1 MKNVLSVEKI
11 EKYYENKDN
20 ITKEIDNNDIT
31 RLKFKN
37 LDKFRQN
44 ELGFIFQ
51 NFNLLYTLIAYENIA
66 LTLTIKG
73 KTI

>member
-1 MKNVLSVEKI
+1 M

-20 ITKEIDNNDIT
+20 ITKAIDNNDIT

-44 ELGFIFQ
+44 ELVFIFQ
-51 NFNLLYTLIAYENIA
+51 NFNLLYTLTAYENIA

>member
-1 MKNVLSVEKI
+1 MIL
-11 EKYYENKDN
+11 
-20 ITKEIDNNDIT
+20 

-51 NFNLLYTLIAYENIA
+51 NFNLLYTLTAYENIA